1 MKHLNE
7 DDLILLHYRE
17 NQSRNADAHLRDCAT
32 CRANLQELSRVLNAV
47 QPPQLPDRSQL
58 YGAEVW
64 NRLRATLPERQPRW
78 HQQMAVWWRQPRAW
92 AAASAVAV
100 LVVASFL
107 AGHYWKTDT
116 TTPIAGTPP
125 PGATEKVRDRVL
137 LVAVGGHLERSQMV
151 LVELA
156 NTPDADGVDIS
167 QEQRRAQELLSANR
181 LYRQTATE
189 AKDAN
194 VAAVLDQ
201 LERLLIDIA
210 HRPAKLNKAD
220 VESLRRQIES
230 QGLVFKI
237 RVVES
242 NVRNE
247 LRKKSPEPR
256 TPAAPPS
263 RQTT

>member
-17 NQSRNADAHLRDCAT
+17 KQSRSADAHLRDCET
-32 CRANLQELSRVLNAV
+32 CRAKLQELSRVLNAV
-47 QPPQLPDRSQL
+47 QPPQLPDRNQL

-64 NRLRATLPERQPRW
+64 NRLRAALPERQPGW
-78 HQQMAVWWRQPRAW
+78 HGQIAAWWRQPRAW
-92 AAASAVAV
+92 AAGSAVAM
-100 LVVASFL
+100 LVIAAFL
-107 AGHYWKTDT
+107 AGHYWRPDS
-116 TTPIAGTPP
+116 GTQIVEKPSP
-125 PGATEKVRDRVL
+125 ATMERVRERVL

-156 NTPDADGVDIS
+156 NTPAADGVDIS

-181 LYRQTATE
+181 LYRQSATE

-210 HRPAKLNKAD
+210 HRPAKLSKAD

-237 RVVES
+237 RIVES

-247 LRKKSPEPR
+247 LRKKSPEAR